1 MTSRR
6 SPVRCSAAGCK
17 RPTDV
22 LLLRSTVFNVLMV
35 SSAAVYALL
44 VLLLAPFPPLVRYRG
59 IMLWPR
65 LQIWLLRHLCGLDYR
80 VEGRDNLPHRPSVI
94 LAKHQSTWETLALEL
109 IFPPLTWVLKRE
121 LMWVPLFG
129 WALALLRPI
138 AIARGS
144 GRQAMEQIIQQGSA
158 RLTAGLSVL
167 VFPEGTR
174 TMPGRRGKYKL
185 GGAILAAATGA
196 PVVPVAHNAGTYWPR
211 RSFIKRAGVIQVVIG
226 PAIETDGRSPEEI
239 NTRAERWIESTMQR
253 LQNGD

>member
-1 MTSRR
+1 M
-6 SPVRCSAAGCK
+6 
-17 RPTDV
+17 
-22 LLLRSTVFNVLMV
+22 LLLRSALFNALMV

-59 IMLWPR
+59 VMLWPR

-80 VEGRDNLPHRPSVI
+80 VEGREHLPSRPSVI

-121 LMWVPLFG
+121 LMWVPLLG
-129 WALALLRPI
+129 WAIALLRPI

-144 GRQAMEQIIQQGSA
+144 GRRAVEQVIQQGRA
-158 RLTAGLSVL
+158 RLAAGLSVL

-174 TMPGRRGKYKL
+174 TAPGRRGRYKL

-196 PVVPVAHNAGTYWPR
+196 PVVPVAHDAGSYWPR
-211 RSFIKRAGVIQVVIG
+211 RSFIKRPGVVRVVIG

-239 NTRAERWIESTMQR
+239 NARAERWIESTM
-253 LQNGD
+253 LQLQGGKP